1 MKLLLDENLSRR
13 IIPFIE
19 AAFPGSSQI
28 ALLGME
34 RCSDREVWEFAGK
47 NNFVIVTKDVDFY
60 EMSTLYGHPPQVIW
74 LRSGNVKRSDITQTL
89 LNNRELIE
97 KSLLEKGVSCVEI
110 YQAAR

>member
-19 AAFPGSSQI
+19 AAFPESSQI

-34 RCSDREVWEFAGK
+34 SFSDRAVWEFARE
-47 NNFVIVTKDVDFY
+47 NNFVIVTKDADFY

-74 LRSGNVKRSDITQTL
+74 LRSGNVKKSEITQTL
-89 LNNRELIE
+89 LNNQELIE
-97 KSLLEKGVSCVEI
+97 KSLLEEGISCLEI
-110 YQAAR
+110 Y